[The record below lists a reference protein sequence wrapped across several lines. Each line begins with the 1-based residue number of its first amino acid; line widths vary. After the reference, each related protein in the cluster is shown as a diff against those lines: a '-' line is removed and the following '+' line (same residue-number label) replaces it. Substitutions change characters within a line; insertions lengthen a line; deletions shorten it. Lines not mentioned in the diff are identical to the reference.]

1 MMFSFSRL
9 RAVPVAAAAVVLLAT
24 AHGAHAQVNYGA
36 VRGTVKDPQGAT
48 IRGAEVTL
56 TNVDTKV
63 AHSITSNDSGAFL
76 FGAVDPG
83 TYTVKVAISGFKTY
97 EQTGIIVT
105 LGNTQTADAMLPIA
119 DAAGETVEVTA
130 ESVTLN
136 TANASA
142 AQIFSEQQIQDLPSL
157 GRNPFMFAT
166 LAANVVTLGDPRY
179 VRAEDSTGSSQ
190 VSLSGAP
197 SGSNSYEVD
206 GIPVSTSSGG
216 ETFVVSPDAVSNAKV
231 SADTFDAA
239 IGRSG
244 GGVFATSFKSGSAQY
259 HGTLYGETRQT
270 PWSANSYFNGGHATP
285 SDETYLYSGAFGGPI
300 PFAQKNRWLKDTF
313 FWVTEE
319 GYRQG
324 QPNTGTNSFYVPTV
338 AERAGDFSADS
349 VTVYDPMSYNPATG
363 TRMSYLQETGKN
375 AIPASAINP
384 IGSYVAS
391 IFPSPTNSNLYGA
404 PSSAATN
411 NACTNALNW
420 CLPSQSIKTRSDEY
434 IGKLEHTFAPWW
446 TSSVSYL
453 HDAVQEPDI
462 DFHLGSLPAGTPYA
476 GSSTKL
482 IRYFDATSQYNTF
495 TLNPTTLLTVGY
507 GFNRYYSA
515 SPPYSEGFNANTG
528 FGGAGFPTA
537 LTGNMAS
544 KTFPT
549 FTLTN
554 TSNAAPIGGSFSGP
568 GIQASHNFVATISK
582 TIGKH
587 DLRVGY
593 VWRGFSY
600 YTNPQSGSAG
610 AYTFTGQNTSAAGTS
625 VSANGPL
632 AIADLL
638 VGQPSTATMQI
649 NAGPFYNRE
658 TYNSVFVQ
666 DDFRMSSK
674 LTLNFGLRYE
684 LEEGQYEAS
693 NKYNVGFNPN
703 ATGNFTAAAGA
714 VTTKGGLDFAGV
726 NGAPVH
732 CCDNGKNHFSPRIG
746 AAYQLNGK
754 TVMHTGYGIF
764 FAPVGINTAATQ
776 GYSQVS
782 TYTIGAIT
790 AVPLTTG
797 AGAYLSSPFN
807 GGTALLQPSGSSLGA
822 LTGIGGALGTVATYN
837 RKYPSVQQYMLDVQR
852 QLPYDIIMTVSYIGA
867 HGTHFINT
875 ENINQAPD
883 SVLATYATSATA
895 GNNLSTPITNPYYTT
910 NNLGGIYPA
919 AGFGFLARSSY
930 AKGQFQLPYPQ
941 FGGITAQVANGNS
954 SYNSLAVKGEKRLS
968 KGLSV
973 LATYTWSSNWD
984 TIWATGSQVYYTY
997 GPQDIYNTKA
1007 ERARSINSVPN
1018 RVTMAITDQ
1027 LPFGKGH
1034 MFLGNPHGFAGHALD
1049 AVVGG
1054 WELNYEQIIQN
1065 GVPMTITQSDLSS
1078 GTYGITGIGGA
1089 YQRPNIT
1096 NGDPH
1101 SVCYSGK
1108 PQNRINNYMNA
1119 SALTPAT
1126 TYTYGNAP
1134 RNLPCRAPGSDT
1146 ATASLNKTFSL
1157 GERLKLQAR
1166 FEALNLYNTPQFGP
1180 SSTTSGLVAS
1190 PNALATNPVTAAPT
1204 VSTTSSQTFGKNI
1217 TQIGFG
1223 RVVQM
1228 GGRLTF

>member
-231 SADTFDAA
+231 SADTFDAQ

-270 PWSANSYFNGGHATP
+270 PWSANTYGNKGATP

-300 PFAQKNRWLKDTF
+300 PFAKKNRWLKDTF

-324 QPNTGTNSFYVPTV
+324 QPNTGTNNYYVPTA
-338 AERAGDFSADS
+338 AERTGDFSAYAPANGS
-349 VTVYDPMSYNPATG
+349 TTSCTGTTGAGGGTCFIVYDPTSLTG
-363 TRMSYLQETGKN
+363 TAAAGNLSRLSYLQEYGTNK
-375 AIPASAINP
+375 IPTAQINP
-384 IGSYVAS
+384 IGSFVANA
-391 IFPSPTNSNLYGA
+391 FQAPSNTNLYGA
-404 PSSAATN
+404 TSNA
-411 NACTNALNW
+411 NACGTYTNW
-420 CLPSQSIKTRSDEY
+420 CLPSQAIKTRSDEY

-446 TSSVSYL
+446 TSSASYL

-462 DFHLGSLPAGTPYA
+462 DFHLDPAPIGTQYA
-476 GSSTKL
+476 GGSTKL
-482 IRYFDATSQYNTF
+482 IRYFDATSLYNTF
-495 TLNPTTLLTVGY
+495 TVTPTTLLTVGY

-515 SPPYSEGFNANTG
+515 SVPYSTGFNAGTG
-528 FGGAGFPTA
+528 FGGTGFPTG
-537 LTGNMAS
+537 LTSNMAS
-544 KTFPT
+544 QTFPT
-549 FTLTN
+549 FTLSN
-554 TSNAAPIGGSFSGP
+554 LSNAAPLGGSFSGP
-568 GIQASHNFVATISK
+568 GIQASHNFVATLSK

-587 DLRVGY
+587 DVRVGY

-600 YTNPQSGSAG
+600 YTSPQTGSAG
-610 AYTFTGQNTSAAGTS
+610 AYTFTGQNTSLPSPTAGGS
-625 VSANGPL
+625 SSSSNGVL

-638 VGQPSTATMQI
+638 VGQPASATMQI
-649 NAGPFYNRE
+649 NQGPFYNRE
-658 TYNSVFVQ
+658 TYNSIFVQ
-666 DDFRMSSK
+666 DDFRITPK
-674 LTLNFGLRYE
+674 LTLNLGLRYE

-693 NKYNVGFNPN
+693 NKYNVGFDPTVTSTY
-703 ATGNFTAAAGA
+703 AGNSGT

-726 NGAPVH
+726 NKAPVH

-746 AAYQLNGK
+746 AAYQLNNK

-776 GYSQVS
+776 GYSQTT
-782 TYTIGAIT
+782 TYAPGNTTSAL
-790 AVPLTTG
+790 AVG
-797 AGAYLSSPFN
+797 SAGYLSSPFS
-807 GGTALLQPSGSSLGA
+807 GGTALLQPSGNTLGA
-822 LTGIGGALGTVATYN
+822 LTGIGNTLGTVALFN
-837 RKYPSVQQYMLDVQR
+837 RKYPSVQQYMLDVQQ
-852 QLPYDIIMTVSYIGA
+852 QLPYDIIMTISYIGA

-883 SVLATYATSATA
+883 SVLSSAIST
-895 GNNLSTPITNPYYTT
+895 GTNLAVKVANPLYTT
-910 NNLGGIYPA
+910 SKLNGIYPA
-919 AGFGFLARSSY
+919 TGVLTNATY
-930 AKGQFQLPYPQ
+930 AQGQFGLPYPQ
-941 FGGITAQVANGNS
+941 FTTITAQVANGNS

-968 KGLSV
+968 KGLTV
-973 LATYTWSSNWD
+973 LATYTWSANWD
-984 TIWATGSQVYYTY
+984 SIWTTGSQVYQTF

-1007 ERARSINSVPN
+1007 EVARSINSVPN

-1034 MFLGNPHGFAGHALD
+1034 MFLGHPTGFVGHAVDTLI
-1049 AVVGG
+1049 GG

-1065 GVPMTITQSDLSS
+1065 GVPMSIIQTDLSS
-1078 GTYGITGIGGA
+1078 GTYGTTGLGGT
-1089 YQRPNIT
+1089 YQRPNVIT
-1096 NGDPH
+1096 GDPH

-1108 PQNRINNYMNA
+1108 PQGRLGAFGSPNSPYMNQ
-1119 SALTPAT
+1119 
-1126 TYTYGNAP
+1126 G
-1134 RNLPCRAPGSDT
+1134 
-1146 ATASLNKTFSL
+1146 
-1157 GERLKLQAR
+1157 
-1166 FEALNLYNTPQFGP
+1166 
-1180 SSTTSGLVAS
+1180 
-1190 PNALATNPVTAAPT
+1190 ALAAANPYTWLGY
-1204 VSTTSSQTFGKNI
+1204 SNGLHQ
-1217 TQIGFG
+1217 QD
-1223 RVVQM
+1223 VQ
-1228 GGRLTF
+1228 LW